1 MGAPT
6 DPIADFLTQIR
17 NASRAGKAN
26 LTLPGSA
33 LTLKIAGILKQEGF
47 IENFKLVEEG
57 VKRLIR
63 IHLKYVKGK
72 QPVIQSVVRISKPGL
87 RQYVNCQEIPRVL
100 GGLGV
105 AILSTSKGVMT
116 DREARVQKVG
126 GELLC
131 KVW

>member
-26 LTLPGSA
+26 ITLPGSA

-47 IENFKLVEEG
+47 IENFKLIEEG
-57 VKRLIR
+57 AKRLIR